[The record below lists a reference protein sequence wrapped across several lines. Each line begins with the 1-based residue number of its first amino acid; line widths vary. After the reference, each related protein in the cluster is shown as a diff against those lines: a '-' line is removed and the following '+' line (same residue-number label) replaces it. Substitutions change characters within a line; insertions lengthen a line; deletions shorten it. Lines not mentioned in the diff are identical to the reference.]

1 MLHDAPGGATQRI
14 MTQSAGTYTLDAGWF
29 NLDHLVVTQ

>member
-1 MLHDAPGGATQRI
+1 